1 MEMKELLEAPKL
13 PGFERSA
20 ALEHYETLC
29 DRAVGLE
36 ANEDSNTAMNYIVS
50 FATFVIGVVDTLTNN
65 DRELSAKLLG
75 DELYGRLKDIVV
87 QADYDEEECRASIT
101 YFVQFGN
108 PEIFDELCKVLNI
121 PNRLDICR
129 KHLVTMKTRQ
139 FENLNK
145 LVEKNHMRILP
156 FRCEFTHQQ
165 VLEQFQFC
173 KEDGKL
179 LKVFI
184 PKDAEADLSKIR
196 DSEVVALI
204 PPAYD
209 EMDTVW
215 YNKSIAYWSKL
226 MNIKLREYV
235 HKDNIDVSLYK
246 EIMLEDLIPE
256 VKSTPY
262 GQGKTLGMLGALTIF
277 VHPLKRLLT
286 STIGFPQ
293 IDSKISVYFIFPLSV
308 SETRQPSLWSS

>member
-1 MEMKELLEAPKL
+1 MELKELLEAPKL

-108 PEIFDELCKVLNI
+108 PKIFDELCKVLNI

-184 PKDAEADLSKIR
+184 SKDAEADLSKIH

-204 PPAYD
+204 PPTYD

-226 MNIKLREYV
+226 MNIKLREYE

-262 GQGKTLGMLGALTIF
+262 GQGKTLGMLGALKALSGKEDF
-277 VHPLKRLLT
+277 SLT
-286 STIGFPQ
+286 NAGVTDTTQ
-293 IDSKISVYFIFPLSV
+293 MT
-308 SETRQPSLWSS
+308 E

>member
-1 MEMKELLEAPKL
+1 MELKELLEAPKL
-13 PGFERSA
+13 PGFERSS

-36 ANEDSNTAMNYIVS
+36 ASEDSNTTMNYIVS

-108 PEIFDELCKVLNI
+108 PEIFDELCRVLNI

-184 PKDAEADLSKIR
+184 PKDAEADLSKIH

-215 YNKSIAYWSKL
+215 YNKSIAYWSKS

-235 HKDNIDVSLYK
+235 NKDNIDVSLYK

-256 VKSTPY
+256 VKSIPY
-262 GQGKTLGMLGALTIF
+262 GQGKTLGMLGALKALSGKEDF
-277 VHPLKRLLT
+277 SLT
-286 STIGFPQ
+286 TTGVTDTTQ
-293 IDSKISVYFIFPLSV
+293 MT
-308 SETRQPSLWSS
+308 E

>member
-1 MEMKELLEAPKL
+1 MELKELLEAPKL

-29 DRAVGLE
+29 DRTVGLE

-50 FATFVIGVVDTLTNN
+50 FATFVVEVVDALTNN
-65 DRELSAKLLG
+65 ERALSTQLLG
-75 DELYGRLKDIVV
+75 DELYGRLRDIVV
-87 QADYDEEECRASIT
+87 QANYDEEECRASVT

-108 PEIFDELCKVLNI
+108 PEIFNELCEVLNI
-121 PNRLDICR
+121 PNRLDVCR

-145 LVEKNHMRILP
+145 LVEKNHMRLLP

-184 PKDAEADLSKIR
+184 PKDAEADLSRIH

-204 PPAYD
+204 PSAYD
-209 EMDTVW
+209 EADTVW
-215 YNKSIAYWSKL
+215 YNKSIARWSKL
-226 MNIKLREYV
+226 MNIKLHEYE
-235 HKDNIDVSLYK
+235 HKDSIDESLYK
-246 EIMLEDLIPE
+246 EIMLDELIPE

-262 GQGKTLGMLGALTIF
+262 GQGKTLGMLGALKALSGKEDF
-277 VHPLKRLLT
+277 SLT
-286 STIGFPQ
+286 DAGVVDTT
-293 IDSKISVYFIFPLSV
+293 KV
-308 SETRQPSLWSS
+308 SEK